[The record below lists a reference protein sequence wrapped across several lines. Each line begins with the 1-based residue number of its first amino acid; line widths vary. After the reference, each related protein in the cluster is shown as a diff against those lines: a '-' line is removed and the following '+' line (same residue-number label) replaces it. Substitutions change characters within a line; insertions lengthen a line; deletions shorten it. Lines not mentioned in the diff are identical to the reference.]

1 MSRHLE
7 LLLTSNNWML
17 LTVAKKSVTIDQPSQ
32 LFATVGMGGRE
43 EGRGREKRKGKGRKM
58 EMETGEGVGREG
70 VQRVSLGL
78 GWEED

>member
-1 MSRHLE
+1 M
-7 LLLTSNNWML
+7 
-17 LTVAKKSVTIDQPSQ
+17 TIDQPSQ

-58 EMETGEGVGREG
+58 EMETGEGVGKEGREG
-70 VQRVSLGL
+70 AQRVGLGL